1 MFLITIDA
9 QTDLIKINGIE
20 YRKNCLC
27 TDKNLTVSYPKIGIK
42 NLKEPNLL
50 GNNSKVVDNALACD
64 KCGIC
69 WEQWL

>member
-9 QTDLIKINGIE
+9 QADLIKINGIE

-42 NLKEPNLL
+42 NLKEPNHL